1 MAMKLKISR
10 GWLLAIGFVL
20 IFVCY
25 FVMRVRTYK
34 QSEFTVGVVM
44 NDQQNK
50 PTFAGDIEMNLY
62 YFIGEEEYC
71 VPTYQYP
78 DKENSIVCVRYLPE
92 SPEKGSIYTRGD
104 FWFLKM
110 LWLLLQ
116 LLVWA
121 AFVLSFFDENDQVIF
136 ILSRNKH
143 CKNNPTNSQSHHV
156 IPDSDPAGRK

>member
-1 MAMKLKISR
+1 MQLKISR
-10 GWLLAIGFVL
+10 GWLLAIGIIL

-25 FVMRVRTYK
+25 FVLRARTYK

-62 YFIGEEEYC
+62 YFIGDEEYC

-78 DKENSIVCVRYLPE
+78 DKENSIVCVRYKPE

-110 LWLLLQ
+110 LWLLLPIM
-116 LLVWA
+116 VWA
-121 AFVLSFFDENDQVIF
+121 ALVLSFVDEYDKVEF
-136 ILSRNKH
+136 ILSRRKH
-143 CKNNPTNSQSHHV
+143 CKNNPDNSQSQHV
-156 IPDSDPAGRK
+156 IPDSNPAGGE